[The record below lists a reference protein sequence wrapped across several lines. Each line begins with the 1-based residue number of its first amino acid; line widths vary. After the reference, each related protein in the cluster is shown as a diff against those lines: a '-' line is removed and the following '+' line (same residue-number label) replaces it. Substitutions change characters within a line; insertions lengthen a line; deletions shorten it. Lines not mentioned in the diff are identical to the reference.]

1 MRQAQV
7 KVNVSNLKE
16 DIGKLKSQIVESPD
30 ELKSQLEKM
39 RENIKTTKM
48 SIVSLE
54 RQLKDGDLM
63 FQVIHATSPVA
74 SQVSNNFQFFGGFFR
89 SYSSGRNG
97 QLHGGAAEHGAER
110 GSRRSR
116 DPANAQPAAG
126 PGERLQRLQ
135 AAAREGS
142 FKHTVNLGSSHHLAS
157 SSSSS
162 HTS

>member
-54 RQLKDGDLM
+54 KQLK
-63 FQVIHATSPVA
+63 
-74 SQVSNNFQFFGGFFR
+74 
-89 SYSSGRNG
+89 GRN
-97 QLHGGAAEHGAER
+97 
-110 GSRRSR
+110 R
-116 DPANAQPAAG
+116 DQSCGLAG
-126 PGERLQRLQ
+126 
-135 AAAREGS
+135 
-142 FKHTVNLGSSHHLAS
+142 V
-157 SSSSS
+157 
-162 HTS
+162 